1 MEASLDRELDFHL
14 AMQVEQFMARGMDSQ
29 AARTAALRL
38 FGGVTQTKED
48 VRGSWGA
55 RQIDAV
61 VQDVRVGVRSLRR
74 TPGYV
79 LVVVMA
85 FALGIGA
92 TTAAFSLVYG
102 VLLQGLPYAHAERL
116 AVLQQTLNDER
127 HTDISVAP
135 TEIRDYLALAHSI
148 DRIVEYHSMQF
159 NVLGGPT
166 PERLQ
171 VGVVSVDYFDVLGV
185 RPALGHLF
193 TPDEEHATQGA
204 VLLLSDEYWRRAFQ
218 SDPTVIGRS
227 LTLNDRPH
235 QVVGVLPVLPSLPD
249 RNDVYMPTSACPFRA
264 QPEMETSRTDGRMLT
279 AVVRFRAG
287 VRLGEAQ
294 VDIAQAAAQM
304 VAAHPEDYARA
315 GVLRAVLS
323 PVTDAVVREA
333 RSLALLSGIVVAVL
347 LIVCANV
354 AGLTLARWLKRVR
367 EVEMRARLGATRTRL
382 VRQFATESLLLAAVG
397 GLAGLVA
404 TASSLS
410 ALRLLAERFS
420 PRAAEIGIHPPVL
433 GFALGATLLAGFAA
447 GIAPV
452 LLLGRRRGVTLSEGI
467 TPGPRAARV
476 RHILLFG
483 QVAVSVV
490 LLAVAG
496 VMLRSVARL
505 NHVDPGFDTEHVLA
519 LHVSF
524 DWKKYW
530 QDGTRR
536 SVADAYLASVR
547 SQSGVTDAALS
558 GQALPLQMGAGRS
571 LVLIEGRPAVTGVPI
586 TADVSLVTPSYFS
599 VMGMPMRAGR
609 TFDADEGS
617 GDEGTRRVAVVN
629 ATMAWRHWTGSPLG
643 HRFTQDGGQTWIE
656 VIGVVADAR
665 QEISQAPG
673 EQYYLPWRRI
683 APVTSTL
690 VVRTASDPHAILRA
704 VERAVWSVD
713 ADQPLSEAR
722 TLGEVKSASFAPA
735 RLLAWL
741 LSVCGALALA
751 IVVTGIG
758 GLLAFSVSQRA
769 REFGIRL
776 VLGATR
782 RELATMV
789 VRQGLTPVQA
799 GLVTGLAGALVI
811 VPLAARNLY
820 ETSPTDPL
828 ILLAVA
834 CLVQTSAIG
843 ACLLP
848 ARRAASNDP
857 ATVLRDA

>member
-14 AMQVEQFMARGMDSQ
+14 AMQVEQFMARGMGPR

-38 FGGVTQTKED
+38 FGGVIQTKED

-61 VQDVRVGVRSLRR
+61 VQDVRVGARSLRR

-102 VLLQGLPYAHAERL
+102 VLLQGLPYAHADRL
-116 AVLQQTLNDER
+116 AVLQHTLSDER
-127 HTDISVAP
+127 HPDIGISP
-135 TEIRDYLALAHSI
+135 TEIRDYLALAHTV
-148 DRIVEYHSMQF
+148 DRIVEYHSMSF

-171 VGVVSVDYFDVLGV
+171 VGVVSAEYFNVLGV

-193 TPDEEHATQGA
+193 TPEEERATRGA
-204 VLLLSDEYWRRAFQ
+204 VLLLSDAYWRRAFQ
-218 SDPTVIGRS
+218 GDPSVIGRS

-235 QVVGVLPVLPSLPD
+235 QVVGVLPVLPSFPD
-249 RNDVYMPTSACPFRA
+249 ANDVYMPTSACPFRA
-264 QPEMETSRTDGRMLT
+264 KPNVETSRTEGRMLT
-279 AVVRFRAG
+279 AIVRFRAG
-287 VRLGEAQ
+287 VRPREAQ
-294 VDIAQAAAQM
+294 LDIAQAAAQM
-304 VAAHPEDYARA
+304 VAAHPEDYPRA
-315 GVLRAVLS
+315 DALRAVLS

-333 RSLALLSGIVVAVL
+333 RSLALLSGIVAAVL

-367 EVEMRARLGATRTRL
+367 EVEMRAKLGATRARL

-397 GLAGLVA
+397 GLVGLAA

-420 PRAAEIGIHPPVL
+420 PRAAEIGIHLPVL
-433 GFALGATLLAGFAA
+433 GFVLGATLLAGCAA

-467 TPGPRAARV
+467 TPGPRAARARQV
-476 RHILLFG
+476 LLFG

-505 NHVDPGFDTEHVLA
+505 NHVDPGFDTEHVVA
-519 LHVSF
+519 LHVTF

-530 QDGTRR
+530 EPGDRQRA
-536 SVADAYLASVR
+536 ADAYLASLLR
-547 SQSGVTDAALS
+547 QPGVTDAALT
-558 GQALPLQMGAGRS
+558 GLALPLQGEVVGT
-571 LVLIEGRPAVTGVPI
+571 VLIEGQSQAAGTPTV
-586 TADVSLVTPSYFS
+586 ADLSLVTANYFR
-599 VMGMPMRAGR
+599 VMGMSMLAGR
-609 TFDADEGS
+609 TFDADAAS
-617 GDEGTRRVAVVN
+617 GDALTHRVAVVN
-629 ATMAWRHWTGSPLG
+629 ATMAWRHWNGAPLG
-643 HRFTQDGGQTWIE
+643 RRFSQNGGQTWIE

-665 QEISQAPG
+665 QQISQAAG
-673 EQYYLPWRRI
+673 EQYYLPMRG
-683 APVTSTL
+683 AVPVVSTL
-690 VVRTASDPHAILRA
+690 VVRTASDPHAILPA

-713 ADQPLSEAR
+713 AEQPLSEAQ
-722 TLGEVKSASFAPA
+722 TLGEVKSASFAPE
-735 RLLAWL
+735 RSLAWL

-789 VRQGLTPVQA
+789 VRQGLAPVQA
-799 GLVTGLAGALVI
+799 GLVTGLIGALLI

-828 ILLAVA
+828 IFLAVA
-834 CLVQTSAIG
+834 CLVQTSAIA